1 MMITDGTGAGNVA
14 KVTRDNRVAVDIG
27 SGIPEAA
34 RAGNAY
40 TATMNT
46 AAQPTVTVTTSGE
59 YVFHMRNANGSGKN
73 VIIEEVAISTDTA
86 NTEIHLISGHSG
98 DPGASTAVK
107 PVNMNRGFSNK
118 VSSAHTTTWVWA
130 DASSGGLS
138 GLTASG
144 SVLGS
149 YRLAAG
155 TTTIEAGGR
164 MILPQN
170 ETMTIFADSP
180 SSTVEVAV
188 RVTFYEELV

>member
-27 SGIPEAA
+27 SGILEAA

-40 TATMNT
+40 SVTMNT

-59 YVFHMRNANGSGKN
+59 YIFHMQNKTGSGKN
-73 VIIEEVAISTDTA
+73 IVIEEVVISTDTA

-98 DPGASTAVK
+98 EPGGSTAVK
-107 PVNMNRGFSNK
+107 PINMNRAFSNK
-118 VSSAHTTTWVWA
+118 ASSAHTTSWVWN
-130 DASSGGLS
+130 DGSGGGLS
-138 GLTASG
+138 SITASG

-155 TTTIEAGGR
+155 ASVIESGGR
-164 MILPQN
+164 MILPPN

-188 RVTFYEELV
+188 RVTFYEEPV